1 MSLHIQFERT
11 GGLAGPAQRRTLA
24 LDADALPAPEAEELR
39 GLVRA
44 AGVAALAGQSSG
56 EGPARPDAFRYRLTI
71 DDGGRRHTIEVG
83 EREVPPALRPL
94 LNWLAKRAAPGQ
106 PH

>member
-44 AGVAALAGQSSG
+44 AGAALAGQSSG
-56 EGPARPDAFRYRLTI
+56 GGPDRPDAFRYRLTI

-94 LNWLAKRAAPGQ
+94 LNWLAKRASPGKA
-106 PH
+106 H